1 MIFLLFLKI
10 YEWNIRYGHKQQ
22 LSHEI
27 LLYIPLVDFLW
38 PREIQ
43 YLQYYYLYELKEK
56 SEVIFMCNLRKLP
69 NTTQVFEMF
78 TYCWQTQ
85 GAVS

>member
-27 LLYIPLVDFLW
+27 LLYIPLVDF
-38 PREIQ
+38 
-43 YLQYYYLYELKEK
+43 
-56 SEVIFMCNLRKLP
+56 FMAKRNP
-69 NTTQVFEMF
+69 VFAILLLVWGKGKKWSHF
-78 TYCWQTQ
+78 YVQ
-85 GAVS
+85 SS